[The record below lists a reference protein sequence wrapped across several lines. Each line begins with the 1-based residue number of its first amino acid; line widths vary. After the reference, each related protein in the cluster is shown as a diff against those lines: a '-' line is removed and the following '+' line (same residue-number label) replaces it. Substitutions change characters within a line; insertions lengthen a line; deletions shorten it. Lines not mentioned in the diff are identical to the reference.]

1 MAQIKKDTSLRK
13 AILQA
18 AITGQLISDI
28 GGESDVLFSNEKK
41 SKTKLDSEADLP
53 LASRVSKRNSV
64 VSDSERTTPSP
75 RGYAPK
81 TPNEFAS
88 FENQN
93 SVSERSERPT
103 LPETGKQLLDRIIEE
118 RNKKL
123 LAEWEEVLKK
133 NVGGKATLP
142 SFASKTR
149 AKKPAPV
156 VASEIDEEEL
166 PFEIPEN
173 WCWCKVKDI
182 SEVFGRIGF
191 RGYTTN
197 DLVLKGN
204 GAITISP
211 SNLLE
216 NGITDFSKCTYI
228 SWNKYEESPE
238 IKIFDEDILM
248 VKTGSSYG
256 KTGIVKNLPEKATI
270 NPQLAVLK
278 NILINRYYLN
288 FVFQTPF
295 ARTQYENFVLGTSIP
310 TFSQEK
316 LNNFLLPLPPL
327 SVQNA
332 IVAKLE
338 QALPLVDA
346 YENALLQKEELKSAL
361 PDKIK
366 KAILQEAITGQL
378 TENWRK
384 SATIKESGKQLLNRI
399 IEERNAKALADWEEA
414 LKKNV
419 GGKAT
424 LPSFASKTRAKK
436 PVSVVASEI
445 DEEEIPFEVPESW
458 CWCHL
463 GEICNEIKR
472 GKSPKYVDR
481 SDYLAFAQKC
491 NVKTGGIDLSLALY
505 LDEKSIDRYSE
516 EDNLIK
522 GDVVINSTGGGTMG
536 RVGYYETKVP
546 EGIKGVYPDSH
557 VTVIR
562 SVGNINQRYLY
573 YILKHNQPVLEDCG
587 TGSTNQTEL
596 KPAVLANFVIPLPPL
611 EEQEAI
617 VRKVEELLPLCK

>member
-123 LAEWEEVLKK
+123 LADWEEKQTDLFASNDAHSKNAKTVRSEQIRLLKK
-133 NVGGKATLP
+133 
-142 SFASKTR
+142 

-156 VASEIDEEEL
+156 VASEIDEEEI

-173 WCWCKVKDI
+173 WCWCRLEDLVTILGDGLHGTPQYDI
-182 SEVFGRIGF
+182 SGEYYFVNGNNLNNGVIEIKPDTKKINEKEFEKYKKDLNETTVFVSINGTIGNIAF
-191 RGYTTN
+191 YN
-197 DLVLKGN
+197 DEKIILGKSACYFNVAIEDLKKYFFY
-204 GAITISP
+204 
-211 SNLLE
+211 LFQ
-216 NGITDFSKCTYI
+216 TDFFLNYALDNATGTT
-228 SWNKYEESPE
+228 
-238 IKIFDEDILM
+238 IKN
-248 VKTGSSYG
+248 VG
-256 KTGIVKNLPEKATI
+256 
-270 NPQLAVLK
+270 
-278 NILINRYYLN
+278 
-288 FVFQTPF
+288 
-295 ARTQYENFVLGTSIP
+295 LGTMR
-310 TFSQEK
+310 
-316 LNNFLLPLPPL
+316 NFLLPLPPL

-338 QALPLVDA
+338 QVLPLVDA
-346 YENALLQKEELKSAL
+346 YENEVLQKEELKSAL
-361 PDKIK
+361 PDKVK

-378 TENWRK
+378 TETWRK
-384 SATIKESGKQLLNRI
+384 SATIKESGKQLLDRI
-399 IEERNAKALADWEEA
+399 IEERNAKALADWEE
-414 LKKNV
+414 KV
-419 GGKAT
+419 
-424 LPSFASKTRAKK
+424 KTNPKAKK
-436 PVSVVASEI
+436 PVPVVASEI
-445 DEEEIPFEVPESW
+445 EEEEIPFEVPESW

-596 KPAVLANFVIPLPPL
+596 KPGILANFVIPLPPL
-611 EEQEAI
+611 EEQEEI
-617 VRKVEELLPLCK
+617 VKKVEELLLLCK

>member
-18 AITGQLISDI
+18 AITGQLISNVE
-28 GGESDVLFSNEKK
+28 G
-41 SKTKLDSEADLP
+41 
-53 LASRVSKRNSV
+53 
-64 VSDSERTTPSP
+64 TT
-75 RGYAPK
+75 
-81 TPNEFAS
+81 
-88 FENQN
+88 
-93 SVSERSERPT
+93 
-103 LPETGKQLLDRIIEE
+103 ETGKQLLDRIIEE
-118 RNKKL
+118 RNNKL
-123 LAEWEEVLKK
+123 LADWEEKQTDLFASNDAHSKNAKTVRSEQIRLLKK
-133 NVGGKATLP
+133 
-142 SFASKTR
+142 

-156 VASEIDEEEL
+156 VASEIDEEEI

-173 WCWCKVKDI
+173 WCWCRLGDICLVKGGKRIPAGCTLTDI
-182 SEVFGRIGF
+182 DTGHKYIRVADMKNGSVIVNNVKYITDEIHEKIKAYKISKDDVYITVAGTIGDS
-191 RGYTTN
+191 GIIPDELDNANLTEN
-197 DLVLKGN
+197 ADKLVLFN
-204 GAITISP
+204 GINKYCLHFFLSSGFFQEQISDAITKVGQP
-211 SNLLE
+211 
-216 NGITDFSKCTYI
+216 K
-228 SWNKYEESPE
+228 
-238 IKIFDEDILM
+238 
-248 VKTGSSYG
+248 
-256 KTGIVKNLPEKATI
+256 
-270 NPQLAVLK
+270 LA
-278 NILINRYYLN
+278 IIRI
-288 FVFQTPF
+288 Q
-295 ARTQYENFVLGTSIP
+295 
-310 TFSQEK
+310 
-316 LNNFLLPLPPL
+316 NFLLPLPPL
-327 SVQNA
+327 AVQNA
-332 IVAKLE
+332 IVETLE
-338 QALPLVDA
+338 QVLPLVDA

-384 SATIKESGKQLLNRI
+384 SATIKESGKQLLDRI
-399 IEERNAKALADWEEA
+399 IEERNAKALAEWEEA

-436 PVSVVASEI
+436 PVPVVASEI
-445 DEEEIPFEVPESW
+445 EEEEIPFEVPESW
-458 CWCHL
+458 CLCHL

-516 EDNLIK
+516 EDNLIQ

-611 EEQEAI
+611 EEQEEI
-617 VRKVEELLPLCK
+617 VKKVEELLPLCK

>member
-64 VSDSERTTPSP
+64 
-75 RGYAPK
+75 
-81 TPNEFAS
+81 
-88 FENQN
+88 
-93 SVSERSERPT
+93 SERSERPT

-118 RNKKL
+118 RNNKL
-123 LAEWEEVLKK
+123 LAEWEEALKK
-133 NVGGKATLP
+133 NPK
-142 SFASKTR
+142 
-149 AKKPAPV
+149 AKKPALV
-156 VASEIDEEEL
+156 VASEIDEEEI
-166 PFEIPEN
+166 PFEIPED
-173 WCWCKVKDI
+173 WCWCRLGDLI
-182 SEVFGRIGF
+182 SISSGDML
-191 RGYTTN
+191 TSSQM
-197 DLVLKGN
+197 KN
-204 GAITISP
+204 GKIP
-211 SNLLE
+211 VYGG
-216 NGITDFSKCTYI
+216 NGITGYHNVSNIHEETIVIGRVGFYCGSVHLTEKEAWVTDNAFTTSYSKKCLNREYLI
-228 SWNKYEESPE
+228 IALRQLDLGRQQNKTAQPVVSGK
-238 IKIFDEDILM
+238 KIYPMIF
-248 VKTGSSYG
+248 
-256 KTGIVKNLPEKATI
+256 
-270 NPQLAVLK
+270 
-278 NILINRYYLN
+278 
-288 FVFQTPF
+288 
-295 ARTQYENFVLGTSIP
+295 
-310 TFSQEK
+310 
-316 LNNFLLPLPPL
+316 PLPPL
-327 SVQNA
+327 SDQNA
-332 IVAKLE
+332 IVVKLE
-338 QALPLVDA
+338 QVLPLVDA
-346 YENALLQKEELKSAL
+346 YENAVLQKEELKNAL

-384 SATIKESGKQLLNRI
+384 SATIKESGKQLLDRI
-399 IEERNAKALADWEEA
+399 IEERNAKALAEWEES
-414 LKKNV
+414 LKKNP
-419 GGKAT
+419 K
-424 LPSFASKTRAKK
+424 AKK
-436 PVSVVASEI
+436 PVPVVASEI

-516 EDNLIK
+516 EDNLIQ

-536 RVGYYETKVP
+536 RVGYYETTVP

-562 SVGNINQRYLY
+562 SIGNINQRYLY

-611 EEQEAI
+611 EEQEEI

>member
-28 GGESDVLFSNEKK
+28 GGES
-41 SKTKLDSEADLP
+41 LP
-53 LASRVSKRNSV
+53 LAAAGKPSSA
-64 VSDSERTTPSP
+64 TPSAGTP
-75 RGYAPK
+75 RNAP
-81 TPNEFAS
+81 T
-88 FENQN
+88 
-93 SVSERSERPT
+93 
-103 LPETGKQLLDRIIEE
+103 ETGKELLDRIIEE
-118 RNKKL
+118 RNNKL
-123 LAEWEEVLKK
+123 LAEWEEKQTDL
-133 NVGGKATLP
+133 
-142 SFASKTR
+142 FASNDAHSKNAKTVR
-149 AKKPAPV
+149 SEQIRLSKKIKKPEPI
-156 VASEIDEEEL
+156 VASEIDEDEI

-173 WCWCKVKDI
+173 WCWCR
-182 SEVFGRIGF
+182 FGE
-191 RGYTTN
+191 
-197 DLVLKGN
+197 
-204 GAITISP
+204 ITINRDSERIP
-211 SNLLE
+211 LSVSQRELLKKKYDYYGASGIIDKVDNYLFDKDLLLIGEDGANLLTRSTPIAFIASGKYWV
-216 NGITDFSKCTYI
+216 NNHAHVIDCNSNYI
-228 SWNKYEESPE
+228 NLNYIKFFINAISLAKY
-238 IKIFDEDILM
+238 
-248 VKTGSSYG
+248 VTGTAQP
-256 KTGIVKNLPEKATI
+256 KMNQEKM
-270 NPQLAVLK
+270 N
-278 NILINRYYLN
+278 
-288 FVFQTPF
+288 
-295 ARTQYENFVLGTSIP
+295 SIP
-310 TFSQEK
+310 VA
-316 LNNFLLPLPPL
+316 LPPL
-327 SVQNA
+327 AVQNA

-338 QALPLVDA
+338 QVLPLVDA

-361 PDKIK
+361 PDKVK

-384 SATIKESGKQLLNRI
+384 SATIKESGKQLLDRI

-414 LKKNV
+414 LKKNP
-419 GGKAT
+419 K
-424 LPSFASKTRAKK
+424 AKK
-436 PVSVVASEI
+436 PVPVVASEI
-445 DEEEIPFEVPESW
+445 GEDEIPFEIPESW

-516 EDNLIK
+516 EDNLIQ

-611 EEQEAI
+611 EEQEEI

>member
-28 GGESDVLFSNEKK
+28 GGES
-41 SKTKLDSEADLP
+41 LP
-53 LASRVSKRNSV
+53 LAAAGKPSSA
-64 VSDSERTTPSP
+64 TPSAGTP
-75 RGYAPK
+75 RNAP
-81 TPNEFAS
+81 T
-88 FENQN
+88 
-93 SVSERSERPT
+93 
-103 LPETGKQLLDRIIEE
+103 ETGKELLDRIIEE
-118 RNKKL
+118 RNNKL
-123 LAEWEEVLKK
+123 LAEWEEKQTDL
-133 NVGGKATLP
+133 
-142 SFASKTR
+142 FASNDAHSKNAKTVR
-149 AKKPAPV
+149 SEQIRLSKKIKKPEPI
-156 VASEIDEEEL
+156 VASEIDEDEI

-173 WCWCKVKDI
+173 WCWCR
-182 SEVFGRIGF
+182 FGE
-191 RGYTTN
+191 
-197 DLVLKGN
+197 
-204 GAITISP
+204 ITINRDSERIP
-211 SNLLE
+211 LSVSQRELLKKKYDYYGASGIIDKVDNYLFDKDLLLIGEDGANLLTRSTPIAFIASGKYWV
-216 NGITDFSKCTYI
+216 NNHAHVIDCNSNYI
-228 SWNKYEESPE
+228 NLNYIKFFINAISLAKY
-238 IKIFDEDILM
+238 
-248 VKTGSSYG
+248 VTGTAQP
-256 KTGIVKNLPEKATI
+256 KMNQEKM
-270 NPQLAVLK
+270 N
-278 NILINRYYLN
+278 
-288 FVFQTPF
+288 
-295 ARTQYENFVLGTSIP
+295 SIP
-310 TFSQEK
+310 VA
-316 LNNFLLPLPPL
+316 LPPL
-327 SVQNA
+327 AVQNA

-338 QALPLVDA
+338 QVLPLVDA
-346 YENALLQKEELKSAL
+346 YENALLKKEELKSAL
-361 PDKIK
+361 PDKVK

-384 SATIKESGKQLLNRI
+384 SATIKESGKQLLDRI
-399 IEERNAKALADWEEA
+399 IEERNAKALADWEDA
-414 LKKNV
+414 LKKNP
-419 GGKAT
+419 K
-424 LPSFASKTRAKK
+424 AKK
-436 PVSVVASEI
+436 PVPVVASEI
-445 DEEEIPFEVPESW
+445 GEDEIPFEIPESW

-516 EDNLIK
+516 EDNLIQ

-611 EEQEAI
+611 EEQEEI

>member
-18 AITGQLISDI
+18 AITGQLISNVE
-28 GGESDVLFSNEKK
+28 G
-41 SKTKLDSEADLP
+41 
-53 LASRVSKRNSV
+53 
-64 VSDSERTTPSP
+64 TT
-75 RGYAPK
+75 
-81 TPNEFAS
+81 
-88 FENQN
+88 
-93 SVSERSERPT
+93 
-103 LPETGKQLLDRIIEE
+103 ETGKQLLDRIIEE
-118 RNKKL
+118 RNNKL
-123 LAEWEEVLKK
+123 LADWEEKQTDLFASNDAHSKNAKTVRSEQIRLLKK
-133 NVGGKATLP
+133 
-142 SFASKTR
+142 

-156 VASEIDEEEL
+156 VASEIDEEEI

-173 WCWCKVKDI
+173 WCWCRLGDICLVKGGKRIPAGCTLTDI
-182 SEVFGRIGF
+182 DTGHKYIRVADMKNGSVIVNNVKYITDEIHEKIKAYKISKDDVYITVAGTIGDS
-191 RGYTTN
+191 GIIPDELDNANLTEN
-197 DLVLKGN
+197 ADKLVLFN
-204 GAITISP
+204 GINKYCLHFFLSSGFFQEQISDAITKVGQP
-211 SNLLE
+211 
-216 NGITDFSKCTYI
+216 K
-228 SWNKYEESPE
+228 
-238 IKIFDEDILM
+238 
-248 VKTGSSYG
+248 
-256 KTGIVKNLPEKATI
+256 
-270 NPQLAVLK
+270 LA
-278 NILINRYYLN
+278 IIRI
-288 FVFQTPF
+288 Q
-295 ARTQYENFVLGTSIP
+295 
-310 TFSQEK
+310 
-316 LNNFLLPLPPL
+316 NFLLPLPPL
-327 SVQNA
+327 AVQNA
-332 IVAKLE
+332 IVETLE
-338 QALPLVDA
+338 QVLPLVDA

-384 SATIKESGKQLLNRI
+384 SATIKESGKQLLDRI
-399 IEERNAKALADWEEA
+399 IEERNAKALAEWEEA

-436 PVSVVASEI
+436 PVPVVASEI
-445 DEEEIPFEVPESW
+445 EEEEIPFEVPESW
-458 CWCHL
+458 CLCHL

-516 EDNLIK
+516 EDNLIQ

-611 EEQEAI
+611 EEQKQI
-617 VRKVEELLPLCK
+617 VTEIEKLILLCGKLVQ